1 MYVMKPVS
9 YPNLDTPSGNMKYEV
24 ERFLSFNDVEM
35 LLTASQ
41 LSNKGFFYNLQTQ
54 KITCFSCKIE
64 HEATVW
70 NIKHE
75 PSCKFKQDTITFH
88 VDKNFEYSS
97 TSFRLLST
105 DSILPSHSPTPARE
119 LDMKNEEDR
128 LRTFVTWDKNVPVE
142 PTDLARNGFYF
153 KGFADVVICAYCKLE
168 LRNWEEEDNVYTE
181 HQRHNPN
188 CSFLT
193 TVLEISDKLSTLNM
207 KYEQNR
213 LKTFS
218 NVSGV
223 FAVCTKLL
231 AQNGFYYTGRK
242 DEVSCSSCHCK
253 LSNWKKEDNIKQ
265 RHQNKS
271 ADCPFVQDEVDSLS
285 RYQSNVIFDRPKHPQ
300 FALLNDRLKTYI
312 NWPADKKQTPQV
324 LAEAGFY
331 HTGETD
337 TVICYCC
344 DGGLCNWDEEDDP
357 WIEHTRWYPRCTY
370 VRQRKGDQFVNSVK
384 RNEFSFSTDSNPDVD
399 DANKVASPSVT
410 QGSTLNS
417 DVQIPES
424 NGGPKISQSI
434 RKSPTVLAVLE
445 LGYEENIVE
454 YVIKKKIKET
464 GSAFAKASLLLEA
477 VVKHIE
483 EAGPVVSKD
492 QQEELEEQHE
502 ALVNPE
508 NQLNMDDKL
517 REENRLLK
525 EQKTCKICLDNDLS
539 IVFLP
544 CGHFV
549 SCATCAPS
557 LKNCPL
563 CRSQIMGLVRTYMS

>member
-1 MYVMKPVS
+1 MLSYV
-9 YPNLDTPSGNMKYEV
+9 
-24 ERFLSFNDVEM
+24 
-35 LLTASQ
+35 LTV
-41 LSNKGFFYNLQTQ
+41 NWNYGIGRKG
-54 KITCFSCKIE
+54 
-64 HEATVW
+64 
-70 NIKHE
+70 
-75 PSCKFKQDTITFH
+75 ITFTQNIS
-88 VDKNFEYSS
+88 V
-97 TSFRLLST
+97 T
-105 DSILPSHSPTPARE
+105 IPTVH
-119 LDMKNEEDR
+119 
-128 LRTFVTWDKNVPVE
+128 FWQ
-142 PTDLARNGFYF
+142 
-153 KGFADVVICAYCKLE
+153 
-168 LRNWEEEDNVYTE
+168 
-181 HQRHNPN
+181 H
-188 CSFLT
+188 
-193 TVLEISDKLSTLNM
+193 
-207 KYEQNR
+207 
-213 LKTFS
+213 
-218 NVSGV
+218 
-223 FAVCTKLL
+223 
-231 AQNGFYYTGRK
+231 
-242 DEVSCSSCHCK
+242 
-253 LSNWKKEDNIKQ
+253 NWKKEDNIKQ

-271 ADCPFVQDEVDSLS
+271 ADCPFVQDEVDNLS

-300 FALLNDRLKTYI
+300 FALLNDRLKTYV
-312 NWPADKKQTPQV
+312 NWPADKKQTPQI

-384 RNEFSFSTDSNPDVD
+384 RNEFSLSTDSNHDAVD
-399 DANKVASPSVT
+399 DANKIASPPLT

-417 DVQIPES
+417 DVQISERD
-424 NGGPKISQSI
+424 GGPKISQSI

-477 VVKHIE
+477 VVKHID